1 LSGAADASPPP
12 AGDGTAPPLRVVV
25 GTAGHIDHGKTSL
38 IRALTGI
45 DCDRWAEEKQRGI
58 TIDIGFAWRRD
69 GDLQVG
75 FVDVPGHE
83 RFLHNALAG
92 LGGIRLALLAVAADE
107 GVKPQTREHLDIC
120 RLLGIPRVLVA
131 LTKADLVSPDLVELA
146 GLEVEE
152 LLAGTLHAG
161 APRFAV
167 SATTGQGID
176 ELAAALFAAAR
187 EAAAA
192 EDTAGD
198 AAGDAT
204 EGTRE
209 RRDERP
215 ARLPVDRAFHL
226 KGLGVLVTG
235 TLVSGRIRPGD
246 GLEVL
251 PGGGAV
257 RVRSVQVHG
266 EPRREAA
273 AGERTSLQLSGV
285 PLEGLARGVELV
297 EPGRFATTRRLVVDA
312 AWLADAPAPLAGP
325 TPIRVHLLAAEVMG
339 RARPL
344 AGPLPPGGRGPVEL
358 RLAAPLVAAR
368 GDRVVL
374 RRPSPPATL
383 GGGAVLDPQ
392 WHRPPG
398 RQLAT
403 ALEALAGDRRAALVG
418 WARRAGEAGAE
429 TGDLARRLGAHPGEV
444 VAPLAAAATE
454 GDLLRVPAGQGHGE
468 RWLDPRAV
476 ERVEKRARRVLAD
489 YFRQDRLARGIPKA
503 EALRRI
509 LPGRAAELADLY
521 LPALVARKVLA
532 VSGDLVNLPGREAEL
547 TGEESDLARRVVER
561 YAAGGLT
568 PPSPGEVAHEL
579 AAKPQIVEGVVRY
592 LVERGRLVRLPSG
605 LIVAAAAIEGLAGD
619 LAAAGWERFTV
630 PQFKDRFGL
639 SRKWAIPLLEHLD
652 STGVTRRVGD
662 ERMLVGR

>member
-1 LSGAADASPPP
+1 MTAAGGAAAE
-12 AGDGTAPPLRVVV
+12 AAGTGDGAAPPLRVVV

-58 TIDIGFAWRRD
+58 TIDLGFAWLRD
-69 GDLQVG
+69 GDLQIG

-92 LGGIRLALLAVAADE
+92 LGGIRLALLVVAADE
-107 GVKPQTREHLDIC
+107 GVKPQTREHLDVC
-120 RLLGIPRVLVA
+120 RLLGIPRAIVA

-152 LLAGTLHAG
+152 LLAATPYAG
-161 APRFAV
+161 AARFAV
-167 SATTGQGID
+167 SSTTGEGV
-176 ELAAALFAAAR
+176 ETLAGALVAAAR
-187 EAAAA
+187 EAAA
-192 EDTAGD
+192 DGAG
-198 AAGDAT
+198 
-204 EGTRE
+204 E
-209 RRDERP
+209 RREERP
-215 ARLPVDRAFHL
+215 VRLPIDRAFHL

-235 TLVSGRIRPGD
+235 TLVSGRVRPGD
-246 GLEVL
+246 TLEVL
-251 PGGGAV
+251 PGGARA

-266 EPRREAA
+266 GSRREAA
-273 AGERTSLQLSGV
+273 AGERTSLQLTGV
-285 PLEGLARGVELV
+285 PLEALARGMELV
-297 EPGRFATTRRLVVDA
+297 EPERFATTRRLVVDA
-312 AWLADAPAPLAGP
+312 EWLPDAPAPLAAP
-325 TPIRVHLLAAEVMG
+325 AAVRLHLLAAEVMG

-344 AGPLPPGGRGPVEL
+344 AGPLEPGGRGPVEV
-358 RLAAPLVAAR
+358 RLAAPIVAAR

-383 GGGAVLDPQ
+383 GGGGVLDPQ

-398 RQLAT
+398 AQLA
-403 ALEALAGDRRAALVG
+403 AALAELSGDGAAGGERAALVG
-418 WARRAGEAGAE
+418 WVRRAGEAGAE
-429 TGDLARRLGAHPGEV
+429 TADLARRLGARPEEV
-444 VAPLAAAATE
+444 VPPLAAAAE
-454 GDLLRVPAGQGHGE
+454 AGELLRVPAGQGHGE
-468 RWLDPRAV
+468 RWLDPRALA
-476 ERVEKRARRVLAD
+476 RVEERARRVLAD

-509 LPGRAAELADLY
+509 LPGRAAELADVY
-521 LPALVARKVLA
+521 LPALTARKVLA

-568 PPSPGEVAHEL
+568 PPSPGEVAREL

-592 LVERGRLVRLPSG
+592 LVERRRLVRLPSG
-605 LIVAAAAIEGLAGD
+605 LIVAAEAIETLARE
-619 LAAAGWERFTV
+619 LAATGWQRFTV

-652 STGVTRRVGD
+652 STGVTRRLGD